1 MGEVLYRELEHTAD
15 IAVEIIAATR
25 EELFAEALGA
35 FTDIISERGKVE
47 ERLARDFA
55 LAGPH
60 LDLLLV
66 DWLDELV
73 YAFEVEELLFRRADV
88 RLTEL
93 TGGGGGRLAF
103 AARAWG
109 ETLDPRR
116 HPIKVLIKGVTYHA
130 LDITETAAGLRAQ
143 VIFDI

>member
-1 MGEVLYRELEHTAD
+1 MYRELEHTAD
-15 IAVEIIAATR
+15 VAVEIIAATR

-35 FTDIISERGKVE
+35 LTDIISERGKVE

-55 LAGPH
+55 LAGPR

-93 TGGGGGRLAF
+93 TGSGGTLHL

-109 ETLDPRR
+109 ETLDRRR
-116 HPIKVLIKGVTYHA
+116 HPIKVLIKGVTYHG
-130 LDITETAAGLRAQ
+130 LEITETAAGLRVQ
-143 VIFDI
+143 VVFDI